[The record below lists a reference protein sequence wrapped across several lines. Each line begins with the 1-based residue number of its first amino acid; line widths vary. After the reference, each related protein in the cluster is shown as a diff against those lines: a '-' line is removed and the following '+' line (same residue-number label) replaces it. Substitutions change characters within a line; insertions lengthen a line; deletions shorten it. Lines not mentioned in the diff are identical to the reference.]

1 MQIFQGSPQELKEK
15 YNLAPMV
22 IVWIGILRSK
32 NYLTTEPFLELCTPN
47 GPLEPLIKDRTLQS
61 VLDKPSE
68 FEKLQAQYDPERH
81 YPIVILDK
89 GTHKVLALEA
99 EVLSEAGWK
108 KDVQELGLQTTS
120 NKQIELQIPGIDNL
134 FPSQEMARL
143 KMVLATAVRSEEK
156 IEAIRKISLSPISQQ
171 EKSLLFLHAL
181 MDADRLVRLEAILAL
196 GRLGLSQE
204 IVHGMEILN
213 QVDPLQQKYALNTLG
228 TLFSKAND
236 MAQASILQI
245 LLTILTDKEY
255 KHCAANMFQAFTKII
270 PILSSENI
278 VILEKI
284 MSGTILLLLE
294 QLDDRQEEAEKLFHA
309 IAIKNEQLLHIF
321 LSKEIEKADK
331 ARLRAFLLLILIEN
345 NVPIT
350 ESLLEKIVFEVG
362 LGDELD
368 TIYTRLNYSLICQ
381 GEKAVPALLKR
392 FDQSIRVT
400 ERISIIHL
408 LDQIHEKHT
417 TSTTWYNQVL
427 KIFIKVF
434 PSAPE
439 ELRFSMMDSWL
450 ILDKHVKNS
459 LKTEFAEET
468 LLEVHKPRLDQYAS
482 AVKSLLCNLKK
493 PAIAALL
500 RFLKNPLHPSQ
511 AVQCGDILADVI
523 ITLSKKEKTDW
534 KKIYDFCQ
542 KSIKNKFDCEG
553 RLFLVLGKMTHSE
566 ACNEETTED
575 IGDYLFLHLCKT
587 SFPFLIL
594 EALGWSA
601 SSPFATWE
609 HKTEV
614 VQLYQTLMDRKLPKQ
629 LSQEYHLEKGIIY
642 AFDAK
647 TTAYTDLL
655 PSILQGFQRIGLA
668 QETPNSL
675 RQVIVQY
682 LLKKWQAII
691 TTKII
696 WSPKNTTDLAEVLT
710 NLCLDQHLNNK
721 DKATIVE
728 ALYKKID
735 IFFVAQL
742 LTKLLANI
750 HIPEIIDTAQKT
762 TETLLDFI
770 QSNDYK
776 SPEDREDLLNCIS
789 QLIQSPKLAPTKKA
803 TDNLREKLLYALYE
817 GLRDE
822 IHGVQDT
829 LRQLQTSPYLTKKQK
844 TEIARRLA

>member
-408 LDQIHEKHT
+408 
-417 TSTTWYNQVL
+417 
-427 KIFIKVF
+427 
-434 PSAPE
+434 
-439 ELRFSMMDSWL
+439 
-450 ILDKHVKNS
+450 
-459 LKTEFAEET
+459 
-468 LLEVHKPRLDQYAS
+468 
-482 AVKSLLCNLKK
+482 
-493 PAIAALL
+493 
-500 RFLKNPLHPSQ
+500 
-511 AVQCGDILADVI
+511 
-523 ITLSKKEKTDW
+523 
-534 KKIYDFCQ
+534 
-542 KSIKNKFDCEG
+542 
-553 RLFLVLGKMTHSE
+553 
-566 ACNEETTED
+566 
-575 IGDYLFLHLCKT
+575 
-587 SFPFLIL
+587 
-594 EALGWSA
+594 
-601 SSPFATWE
+601 
-609 HKTEV
+609 
-614 VQLYQTLMDRKLPKQ
+614 
-629 LSQEYHLEKGIIY
+629 
-642 AFDAK
+642 
-647 TTAYTDLL
+647 
-655 PSILQGFQRIGLA
+655 
-668 QETPNSL
+668 
-675 RQVIVQY
+675 
-682 LLKKWQAII
+682 
-691 TTKII
+691 
-696 WSPKNTTDLAEVLT
+696 
-710 NLCLDQHLNNK
+710 
-721 DKATIVE
+721 
-728 ALYKKID
+728 
-735 IFFVAQL
+735 
-742 LTKLLANI
+742 
-750 HIPEIIDTAQKT
+750 
-762 TETLLDFI
+762 
-770 QSNDYK
+770 
-776 SPEDREDLLNCIS
+776 
-789 QLIQSPKLAPTKKA
+789 
-803 TDNLREKLLYALYE
+803 
-817 GLRDE
+817 
-822 IHGVQDT
+822 
-829 LRQLQTSPYLTKKQK
+829 
-844 TEIARRLA
+844 